1 MLSGLT
7 TEQAA
12 VLVAIVTSVFGP
24 GIGAWLAWR
33 RTIRGAEAQ
42 AQRDM
47 GEADGARAQGEAVL
61 SEVILKWSDRLQAQI
76 VDLKA
81 DLKVTQGELASLR
94 RKLKLYERYVI
105 MLIEY
110 ARMHGGDNPPAMP
123 LDED

>member
-1 MLSGLT
+1 M
-7 TEQAA
+7 
-12 VLVAIVTSVFGP
+12 LVAIVTSVFGP